1 MNKGLAAIHLAAVL
15 GSVLALTGAPSAEE
29 VEQTFEVEE
38 DVRIDLEILTGS
50 IRVKGTDEALVKI
63 RSDGDIEIKGSR
75 RRIRVRAP
83 ATRGFPWFRGI
94 GVDLEVE
101 VPRNSRIHAKTI
113 DGPIEVDGVEGE
125 VRLHAANG
133 QLEVKGGPREAN
145 LETLNSSIKFEGKDS
160 EVVAKTLNGQIEL
173 LGVAGDVEASTVS
186 GQIKV
191 VGDHLE
197 RVELRTMSGQI
208 ELDASLS
215 EHARVFAKTYS
226 GQVRLLLPEGTS
238 ARFEIE
244 SYSGG
249 VHSDF
254 AAQLE
259 DEEDGGGFGEGRRGE
274 LSFRVG
280 DGDSRISIE
289 SFSGGVRIERSNR

>member
-1 MNKGLAAIHLAAVL
+1 MAK
-15 GSVLALTGAPSAEE
+15 
-29 VEQTFEVEE
+29 
-38 DVRIDLEILTGS
+38 VRIAGLKVS
-50 IRVKGTDEALVKI
+50 N
-63 RSDGDIEIKGSR
+63 
-75 RRIRVRAP
+75 RVRNAGGVQTLFTEYGCNIR
-83 ATRGFPWFRGI
+83 TRI
-94 GVDLEVE
+94 GLHQVDGNFCSANGVVLLELFGEDKVCDE
-101 VPRNSRIHAKTI
+101 LLGKLR
-113 DGPIEVDGVEGE
+113 EVDGVEGE